1 MRNRPFVLWAS
12 LIAVLIVF
20 LSIPVLAGMRV
31 PHAPQADLAE
41 FHPQLAGTHD
51 SFTISM
57 PETVDALV
65 AFQSQGST
73 LAHATLY
80 VLEDVT
86 AYARNFADSLTALG
100 AQIVEVHGEETAFV
114 DAAGRCLLAGSALVC
129 ACTALA
135 LALRRRKHS

>member
-12 LIAVLIVF
+12 LVAVLIVL
-20 LSIPVLAGMRV
+20 LSIPVLAGMRM
-31 PHAPQADLAE
+31 PQAPQADLAE

-100 AQIVEVHGEETAFV
+100 AQIVEVGGQTTHFV
-114 DAAGRCLLAGSALVC
+114 DTAGRFLVAGAALVC

-135 LALRRRKHS
+135 LAWQRRKQG

>member
-100 AQIVEVHGEETAFV
+100 AQIVEVGGQTTHFV
-114 DAAGRCLLAGSALVC
+114 DTAGRFLVAGAALVC
-129 ACTALA
+129 ACTALT
-135 LALRRRKHS
+135 LALYRRKQG